1 MLSILTKGLIIA
13 LIGNG
18 ALVGLLYADIVSRP
32 VQIGVGLVWLAICF
46 AFVNFLRKSILFIV
60 TPNSVRKDSGI
71 INRKREEMNVKKVQS
86 IDVQQNLVERFV
98 FRTGRIFFCSAS
110 TDVSRDDI
118 VFSGVVDPHAVADIV
133 RGLDH
138 QENYPG
144 GSSQAYRAA
153 RGLEQNGH
161 TQERP
166 QSNPAQGRFAEPE
179 ADEENGVLF

>member
-1 MLSILTKGLIIA
+1 MLSTLSKGLFVV

-18 ALVGLLYADIVSRP
+18 ALVGLLSANIVSRP
-32 VQIGVGLVWLAICF
+32 IQVGAGILWFLICLF
-46 AFVNFLRKSILFIV
+46 FINFLRKSILFIV

-71 INRKREEMNVKKVQS
+71 LNRKREEMNVKKVQS
-86 IDVQQNLVERFV
+86 VDVQQNLLERFV
-98 FRTGRIFFCSAS
+98 FHTGSIYFCSAS

-118 VFSGVVDPHAVADIV
+118 IFTGIVDPHGVADIV

-138 QENYPG
+138 QEDYPG

-161 TQERP
+161 PREQP
-166 QSNPAQGRFAEPE
+166 QSNPAQGRFSEPE
-179 ADEENGVLF
+179 SDEENGVLF